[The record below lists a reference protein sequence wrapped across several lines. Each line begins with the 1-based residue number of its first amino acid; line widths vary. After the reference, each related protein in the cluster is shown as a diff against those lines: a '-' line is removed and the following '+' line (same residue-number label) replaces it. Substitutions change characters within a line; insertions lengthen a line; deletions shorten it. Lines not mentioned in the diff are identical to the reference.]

1 MHFSL
6 SQLRMK
12 ITPHKP
18 IVPKKASLVYV
29 LAWLISENVPFFFCG
44 YDATVLSKI
53 KKKSAFK
60 KL

>member
-6 SQLRMK
+6 SQLRKK
-12 ITPHKP
+12 ITPHRP
-18 IVPKKASLVYV
+18 IVPQKASLVYV